1 MAEESKNCV
10 VAVSDWQMQCCGEPF
25 KIGGTVEWLLHRYG
39 KPSEIY
45 DGLVDYYYDHHTDKW
60 RELYK
65 AVGVVGRIM
74 ALYYKIEPP
83 SEDKR
88 GTPEFVSRCI
98 YKKAVEVNEADGW
111 EDDDGDLKFRGY
123 EVYLSNCTIRPAE
136 KYEVTFS

>member
-1 MAEESKNCV
+1 MSEELKNCV
-10 VAVSDWQMQCCGEPF
+10 VHVSDWQMQCCGEPF
-25 KIGGTVEWLLHRYG
+25 KIGGAVEWLLHRNG

-45 DGLVDYYYDHHTDKW
+45 DGLVDYYYQHHNNQW

-65 AVGVVGRIM
+65 AVGVVDRIM
-74 ALYYKIEPP
+74 ALYYYEIEPP

-88 GTPEFVSRCI
+88 GTREFF

-111 EDDDGDLKFRGY
+111 EADDGDLKFRGY